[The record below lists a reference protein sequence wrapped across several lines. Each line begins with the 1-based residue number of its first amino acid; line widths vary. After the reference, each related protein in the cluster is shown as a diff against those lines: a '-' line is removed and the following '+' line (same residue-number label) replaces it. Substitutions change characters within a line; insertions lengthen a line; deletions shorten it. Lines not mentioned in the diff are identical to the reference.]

1 MREFLH
7 GDDLADACVRLM
19 THYSG
24 EGVVNVGAGYDLTIM
39 ELAEMICEVVG
50 FNGAIRFDSTKPD
63 GTPRKLLD
71 ISRIRTLGW
80 APRIALRSGLRQT
93 SEWFLAHPN
102 GIRIPEH
109 AEVCSR
115 RPCRSEERCV
125 GKECVS
131 TCRYR
136 WWPEILK

>member
-1 MREFLH
+1 
-7 GDDLADACVRLM
+7 M

-24 EGVVNVGAGYDLTIM
+24 EGVVNVGAGYDLTVM

-80 APRIALRSGLRQT
+80 APRIELRSGLRQT
-93 SEWFLAHPN
+93 YQWFLAPPN
-102 GIRIPEH
+102 AIRTPEQ
-109 AEVCSR
+109 AAVCSR
-115 RPCRSEERCV
+115 PSSAGRPPFGPAPQPRH
-125 GKECVS
+125 GD
-131 TCRYR
+131 
-136 WWPEILK
+136 

>member
-7 GDDLADACVRLM
+7 VDDLADACVRLM

-80 APRIALRSGLRQT
+80 APRIELRKIGSASGR
-93 SEWFLAHPN
+93 E
-102 GIRIPEH
+102 R
-109 AEVCSR
+109 VCQYGE
-115 RPCRSEERCV
+115 RSV
-125 GKECVS
+125 VVVS
-131 TCRYR
+131 C
-136 WWPEILK
+136 KKK